1 MLLVKSCR
9 LLAYSTGTRC
19 GRAFL
24 PILAWNDEPRLE
36 ADDQGYL
43 SVAELCG
50 VRDARAVRG
59 HRCVTTPSATAARCL
74 PLEWPL
80 VYRCA
85 LPVLCG
91 LRVRDARVG
100 AAQIIRVRCEVHR
113 FAARTSVLTVLFSS
127 IHLLRSCLRSIAP
140 FPFSDHGQFYILGA
154 YLQKP
159 ATKLLSAVRCP
170 VPSPPSPDLSRGYPG
185 FAFYVETRKPQTC
198 SHMELNLEPE

>member
-9 LLAYSTGTRC
+9 LLAYKIGTRC

-127 IHLLRSCLRSIAP
+127 IHYFTYLLPAHAYAP

-185 FAFYVETRKPQTC
+185 FAFYAETRKPQTC
-198 SHMELNLEPE
+198 SHGA